1 MNIITPYLEEE
12 ITNEAS
18 KIIKENKE
26 ELEKAVVF
34 YTKKNIKLVI
44 DEEANKVINELN
56 INSLIGKV
64 INSNLYNL
72 LNNDPQFI
80 ELNIKL
86 KKEINKE
93 LKSIIDN
100 EIDKINDC
108 IEKNVSYD
116 EKYINDIAIKYDVT
130 YEQALGIVGQV
141 QSDTLNQVKINS
153 SYLEGIMNEL
163 NDKDSVSIL
172 IDNYV
177 NELSSR
183 LNELLN
189 DEIIIN
195 EYSKELK
202 RMILEAIKKDL
213 ENQSMYINT
222 DVKEY
227 ISNLVNK
234 IIDDTAMDLS
244 RKYTEEYTNKVVK
257 NLIEKEFKEGNID
270 SNLRKIMDI
279 YEMDINER
287 ATILDNTV
295 NTLTESLNKLNDGS
309 NQVSN
314 GMNLLS
320 TGLDKYNK
328 EGINKLSNIFNGNV
342 KKLLKKADLIIDFSN
357 ENNAIDTVP
366 TDAKSNSKIIFMIDS
381 MFKEDKTKVRIKNKE
396 KRNSFWDKIKGLFN

>member
-1 MNIITPYLEEE
+1 
-12 ITNEAS
+12 
-18 KIIKENKE
+18 
-26 ELEKAVVF
+26 
-34 YTKKNIKLVI
+34 
-44 DEEANKVINELN
+44 
-56 INSLIGKV
+56 
-64 INSNLYNL
+64 
-72 LNNDPQFI
+72 
-80 ELNIKL
+80 
-86 KKEINKE
+86 
-93 LKSIIDN
+93 
-100 EIDKINDC
+100 
-108 IEKNVSYD
+108 
-116 EKYINDIAIKYDVT
+116 
-130 YEQALGIVGQV
+130 
-141 QSDTLNQVKINS
+141 
-153 SYLEGIMNEL
+153 MNEL